1 MAQKTTQEVA
11 ILSSPELNKLAAMK
25 DSSALG
31 DEADGGFG
39 EGTIEKYDF
48 EGCVSEG
55 VHIANTASKSGECEV
70 WEVKL
75 DPMTLY
81 FIGSF
86 DTVLRRIA
94 NLPEETGF

>member
-1 MAQKTTQEVA
+1 MSQNTIKELT
-11 ILSSPELNKLAAMK
+11 ISSSPELNKLAAMK

-48 EGCVSEG
+48 EGCVGEG
-55 VHIANTASKSGECEV
+55 VLIANTASKTGESEV